1 MALLLQSYIKI
12 GMHKLD
18 NTFLTCEGLY
28 FKRKCIFIS
37 IFTQK
42 HSSMTLFRVVLLVFW
57 LTSYSTFAQY
67 TETINSNRPGASSG
81 AYAVGINVIQAE
93 GGITYMKNKH
103 ELKDAEFGGT
113 GLEYEFRY
121 GIWKEALELNLS
133 GSFQFGKVTDNFN
146 NTSESVGN
154 FRMNTIGA
162 KYLVYDP
169 YKKKEGEGEEKPN
182 LYSWHANHKFQW
194 KTLIPSIAVYGGMN
208 LNLTNT
214 PFVYGSNF
222 NFYNIDEPTISPKLM
237 VITQNN
243 WSGGWVF
250 TMNFIGDRVF
260 MTDYPIYSYILTLTH
275 ALSEKAAIFGEHQG
289 IINDIYSDSLF
300 RFGGAYLLSK
310 DIQLDAGITLN
321 TKNTP
326 SVFGVNVGFS
336 YRMDFHKDPD
346 NNNSAEDEKERK
358 DNAAGKNRKKKK
370 DGNGTKEKK
379 TNKDVIDFDD

>member
-1 MALLLQSYIKI
+1 MALLLQSYIKLI
-12 GMHKLD
+12 MHKVD
-18 NTFLTCEGLY
+18 NTFLTCDRLY
-28 FKRKCIFIS
+28 LKENVFLYRNYTKL
-37 IFTQK
+37 T
-42 HSSMTLFRVVLLVFW
+42 HMTLFRVLLITIFFS
-57 LTSYSTFAQY
+57 SYNTFAQY

-93 GGITYMKNKH
+93 GGITYIKNKH
-103 ELKDAEFGGT
+103 ELKDVEFGGT

-121 GIWKEALELNLS
+121 GIWKETLEVNLN
-133 GSFQFGKVTDNFN
+133 GSFQFGNITNNYN

-154 FRMNTIGA
+154 FKMNTIGA
-162 KYLVYDP
+162 KYLVFDP
-169 YKKKEGEGEEKPN
+169 YKKKDSADVEKPN

-194 KTLIPSIAVYGGMN
+194 KTLIPSIAVYAGMN

-222 NFYNIDEPTISPKLM
+222 NFYNLDEPTISPKIML
-237 VITQNN
+237 VTQNN

-275 ALSEKAAIFGEHQG
+275 ALSEKAAVFGEHQG
-289 IINDIYSDSLF
+289 IINDIHADSLF

-310 DIQLDAGITLN
+310 DIQLDAGLTLN

-336 YRMDFHKDPD
+336 YRLDFHKDPE
-346 NNNSAEDEKERK
+346 NENSAEDEQEKK
-358 DNAAGKNRKKKK
+358 DNADGKNRKKKK
-370 DGNGTKEKK
+370 KDGSGTKEAKSK
-379 TNKDVIDFDD
+379 KDVIDFDD

>member
-1 MALLLQSYIKI
+1 MKADILKE
-12 GMHKLD
+12 
-18 NTFLTCEGLY
+18 NVFLYPQLEEKY
-28 FKRKCIFIS
+28 
-37 IFTQK
+37 
-42 HSSMTLFRVVLLVFW
+42 SSMTLFRVLFSAFCF
-57 LTSYSTFAQY
+57 TSLSTYAQY

-93 GGITYMKNKH
+93 GGFIYTKNNH
-103 ELKDAEFGGT
+103 ELQDAEFGGA

-121 GIWKEALELNLS
+121 GIWKEALEVNLS
-133 GSFQFGKVTDNFN
+133 GSFQAGKVTDNFLG
-146 NTSESVGN
+146 TSESVGN

-162 KYLVYDP
+162 KYLFFDP

-194 KTLIPSIAVYGGMN
+194 KTLIPSVAVYAGMN
-208 LNLTNT
+208 FNITNT

-222 NFYNIDEPTISPKLM
+222 NFNNLEEPTLSPKIML
-237 VITQNN
+237 ITQNN

-275 ALSEKAAIFGEHQG
+275 ALSEKAAVFGEHQG

-310 DIQLDAGITLN
+310 DIQLDAGLTLN

-326 SVFGVNVGFS
+326 SVFGLNVGFS
-336 YRMDFHKDPD
+336 YRMDFHKDPE

-358 DNAAGKNRKKKK
+358 DNAGGKNRKKKK
-370 DGNGTKEKK
+370 KDGSGNKEKK
-379 TNKDVIDFDD
+379 SNKDVIDFND